1 MKRRHGPATIVKPG
15 EKKPVKTSNIY
26 KVTMGKK
33 EGKKKEEERRRG
45 KKERKAGMHRATNPR
60 KSFVATGKKEM
71 ASILRNIRKRIKK
84 KKTLPRKK
92 PVTFYFFFFF
102 FQDKDLESR
111 DLQKYHKKK
120 KERSTTKTYA
130 TKLNYISLKLT
141 KQKCRNISK
150 KKTINNPFT
159 PPPRGRKKF
168 HPSLFPQS
176 PPIPPQ
182 LFSFKQGISTAPT
195 STKSRGDWSRR
206 FHRLA
211 THPSLHLHPGIQ
223 VHPQCDCSHSAR
235 TDATGGVHNNH
246 CYVRNVHRSNTLWD
260 AGEGM
265 GCKRVERSCIYLWKI
280 PRVTGPDAAIRRN
293 RASLQRQRVSRMGE
307 GGSWIYIRNFRGLT
321 ANMPRLPPRFC
332 IPWRGG
338 EASGG
343 GEKRRKGR
351 YMYN

>member
-1 MKRRHGPATIVKPG
+1 
-15 EKKPVKTSNIY
+15 
-26 KVTMGKK
+26 MGKK

-150 KKTINNPFT
+150 KKNHQQSIYTTTKRKKEISSLPPSSTTSDSTATVFFQTRDINGADLHEISRGLIAAVSSLSHPPLSS
-159 PPPRGRKKF
+159 PPPGHTGASAVRLFAQRTYGCNWRCAQQ
-168 HPSLFPQS
+168 SL
-176 PPIPPQ
+176 
-182 LFSFKQGISTAPT
+182 L
-195 STKSRGDWSRR
+195 
-206 FHRLA
+206 
-211 THPSLHLHPGIQ
+211 
-223 VHPQCDCSHSAR
+223 R
-235 TDATGGVHNNH
+235 T
-246 CYVRNVHRSNTLWD
+246 
-260 AGEGM
+260 
-265 GCKRVERSCIYLWKI
+265 
-280 PRVTGPDAAIRRN
+280 
-293 RASLQRQRVSRMGE
+293 QR
-307 GGSWIYIRNFRGLT
+307 T
-321 ANMPRLPPRFC
+321 
-332 IPWRGG
+332 
-338 EASGG
+338 
-343 GEKRRKGR
+343 
-351 YMYN
+351 